1 MSEKFYRDMIEEEKI
16 NFYDDIV
23 GRIMVNLYT
32 LGKKANNF
40 TFLKYDHKNVEH
52 RLVLA
57 VARQMSW
64 LGWNI
69 YLDAKPTV
77 VHKIQKTTACQRIK
91 NPKDGI
97 DVEELLTFMKKEW
110 LMNVE
115 VDIPF
120 KELTC
125 LKDAYNEFFKETFK

>member
-1 MSEKFYRDMIEEEKI
+1 MSEKFYNDMTEDERTH
-16 NFYDDIV
+16 FHDDIV
-23 GRIMVNLYT
+23 GRIIVNLYT
-32 LGKKANNF
+32 LGKKTNNF

-64 LGWNI
+64 LNWNI
-69 YLDAKPTV
+69 YLDAKPAV

-91 NPKDGI
+91 NPKEGI
-97 DVEELLTFMKKEW
+97 NINELLNFMKKEW

-115 VDIPF
+115 VDVPL

-125 LKDAYNEFFKETFK
+125 LENTYNEFFGGAFK